1 MPEMRWN
8 VQMCL
13 SLCVHV
19 CVCECA
25 RSIES
30 LLINIARVPARN
42 GKLANRSIC
51 ARNFSFSLTLLPW
64 ISNAQV
70 ANRLKKNQP
79 SVIIISES
87 TSGWQRDTENC
98 VYLLCSCHVF
108 DTLHSLSATH
118 THTLST
124 HIHSSRK
131 SEFLDG

>member
-70 ANRLKKNQP
+70 ANRFKKKPTVGNNRFRKHKWFA
-79 SVIIISES
+79 E
-87 TSGWQRDTENC
+87 R
-98 VYLLCSCHVF
+98 YRKLRLFAMFMSCF
-108 DTLHSLSATH
+108 RYFTLSLGHTYTHPLH
-118 THTLST
+118 THT
-124 HIHSSRK
+124 
-131 SEFLDG
+131 FL